1 MPAIFCDRNVARRRA
16 PGIDLPNL
24 GQLPIGTDGIGKDLS
39 VLLDVLGASV
49 HHVEPGM
56 KSRKRRVDNIMRLAF
71 NVQEAH
77 RTVRRVKT
85 VHVDGML
92 SLCAA
97 GTVGQPVFEWL
108 KIQQRERKICVCI
121 CMGRM
126 QDLFLRRSEN
136 LRFSSICIIVET
148 VEKCT

>member
-16 PGIDLPNL
+16 PGIDLSNL
-24 GQLPIGTDGIGKDLS
+24 GQLPIGTDGIGKDLP

-56 KSRKRRVDNIMRLAF
+56 KSRKRRVDNIMRLAL

-77 RTVRRVKT
+77 RTVRWVET
-85 VHVDGML
+85 VHVDGMF

-97 GTVGQPVFEWL
+97 GTV
-108 KIQQRERKICVCI
+108 
-121 CMGRM
+121 
-126 QDLFLRRSEN
+126 S
-136 LRFSSICIIVET
+136 
-148 VEKCT
+148 